1 MNEQEILDKL
11 DELSETTYQNPD
23 GTYYGGYGWDD
34 DGGRV
39 VSVQLLSKDDRV
51 ITNFFMVIG
60 DNCEIKLFDWIQI
73 DSHERDKEVEL
84 DDLPQCVIDTAL
96 EIARLAYF

>member
-34 DGGRV
+34 DGGRTV
-39 VSVQLLSKDDRV
+39 FFQLLSEDDRV

-60 DNCEIKLFDWIQI
+60 DNCEVVDFDW
-73 DSHERDKEVEL
+73 SHTDQKDKEVKP
-84 DDLPQCVIDTAL
+84 DIPPQFVIDTAL